1 MSKQEIKDAL
11 VSVLC
16 DPEGKVCIDGSD
28 EDRDILQRAIE
39 SLDDYIVIK
48 KADVPSALSEITKP
62 CEVWECG
69 DGGYGALICD
79 DKDDAYSILKTA
91 KLVNEAMKEE

>member
-16 DPEGKVCIDGSD
+16 DPDGKVRIEGSD

-39 SLDDYIVIK
+39 SLDDCIVIK
-48 KADVPSALSEITKP
+48 KADVQNIEGVDRVIGFISSPEFKREWTLPEYK
-62 CEVWECG
+62 
-69 DGGYGALICD
+69 L
-79 DKDDAYSILKTA
+79 A